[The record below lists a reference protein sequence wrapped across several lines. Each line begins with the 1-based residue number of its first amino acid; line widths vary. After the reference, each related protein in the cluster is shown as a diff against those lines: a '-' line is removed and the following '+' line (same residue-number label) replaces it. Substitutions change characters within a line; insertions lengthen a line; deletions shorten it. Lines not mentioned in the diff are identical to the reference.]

1 MPPCMKSRTSLHG
14 LETLKVMYR
23 HPRTPAQKKVKS
35 TDGQTCKYQH
45 YKCNQFSVEGYE
57 FCLKHILEDRTAPFK
72 QCNHVY
78 QANGKRCL
86 SAAPRG
92 DKKDGFCAEHAYK
105 AQVLR
110 QRAVLKRCPPQTPE
124 NMVSSLSHYL
134 PRSNLEDSSKENNAN
149 SNSQAG
155 YRSVNPFVDIDV
167 TSVNQGGS
175 KVLDFAS
182 ESDSDAEA
190 ARVDDVIPL
199 GRDESE
205 SESVDSEAED
215 PLRHAG
221 VFTAEEVALQLRDK
235 LIRLQSLYIEQYRR
249 LQQVFRESRRVY
261 IHSVRKEKE
270 TLMSIHRQPKWDARE
285 QKLYEKLKALNRY
298 HRRNCG
304 VEALLHK
311 KARDRRAQLTD
322 GTTLRLPPTAR
333 CVFTEGGVRCPE
345 RSLPLAKHCSK
356 HILLDT
362 HQVLFRHCGCTKAGF
377 TCLEPVVNTFEDAS
391 CVFHVSLPPLPPRLQ
406 KVKVDENSVISND
419 LESMMVTNEKRL
431 VSLGGAHT
439 KQDAS
444 ALPNISESVNSETST
459 DTATSMDEHMQAPE
473 IPEISSEI
481 SSTKDG

>member
-1 MPPCMKSRTSLHG
+1 
-14 LETLKVMYR
+14 MYR
-23 HPRTPAQKKVKS
+23 HPRTTVQKKVKS
-35 TDGQTCKYQH
+35 SDGQTCNYQH
-45 YKCNQFSVEGYE
+45 YKCSQFSIEGYE
-57 FCLKHILEDRTAPFK
+57 FCLKHILEDRSAPFK

-78 QANGKRCL
+78 PANGKRCL

-134 PRSNLEDSSKENNAN
+134 PRRHAEDASKENSAN
-149 SNSQAG
+149 ITLPANREA
-155 YRSVNPFVDIDV
+155 VNPFVDIDV
-167 TSVNQGGS
+167 AGVNQGGS
-175 KVLDFAS
+175 KILDFAS

-190 ARVDDVIPL
+190 VCVDDISPV

-205 SESVDSEAED
+205 SESVDSETED

-249 LQQVFRESRRVY
+249 LQQVFRERRRVY
-261 IHSVRKEKE
+261 IHSLRKEKE
-270 TLMSIHRQPKWDARE
+270 SLMSIHRQPRWDARE

-311 KARDRRAQLTD
+311 KARDRRAQITD
-322 GTTLRLPPTAR
+322 GATLRLPPTAR
-333 CVFTEGGVRCPE
+333 CIFTEGGVRCPE
-345 RSLPLAKHCSK
+345 RSLPLAKHCLK
-356 HILLDT
+356 HILLDS

-406 KVKVDENSVISND
+406 KVKEDDDDTCLADAELDSVMIAHEKNMMVPDTSQITEENVVPPNLS
-419 LESMMVTNEKRL
+419 ESM
-431 VSLGGAHT
+431 
-439 KQDAS
+439 
-444 ALPNISESVNSETST
+444 NSETST
-459 DTATSMDEHMQAPE
+459 DTATSMDDSMQTSEVPE
-473 IPEISSEI
+473 IGSECSS
-481 SSTKDG
+481 KNG